1 MIARGRAA
9 CYNGRMQTPKR
20 DDSPQ
25 KPSHLDGIVPY
36 LLALGCARA
45 WMTLAFAAPA
55 HAPAA
60 PFDPHTVFD
69 YAYCLLALAVALAS
83 RRIVPF
89 CGQVWTKPVALSGML
104 VASILLVAAKGA
116 PESATGLL
124 AAGGVLG
131 GIGFS
136 AFLLLWAET
145 IGALS
150 LVRIVLYTSASTF
163 SAVVIV
169 FFCEGLDEMR
179 GAIALVALPV
189 AAVAAVAH
197 ANRLLPASERQK
209 PSYPRFSYPWKLFAL
224 FAVYSFAYGLR
235 QQQLAAGAGMHS
247 SLSTALTMA
256 ALFAFVLLLSQRV
269 GIGALYR
276 SPLLLMVC
284 GFLLVP
290 AESLIGANVS
300 SYLIS
305 SSYSLMTVLVSLL
318 LYDISKRL
326 GIAVVALASVKSV
339 EQAFIVWGGDV
350 AHALAVALPGEAHGA
365 AVTGLVAVLVLAAT
379 LILYSERELATKWG
393 VSLLDSGGLVERS
406 AEEERLEARCDEI
419 TRRYRLSPRE
429 DEVLR
434 LIARGKTARAIER
447 ELVIAEGTFKAHTR
461 HIYEKMGINS
471 RKQLREI
478 VGTNDEE

>member
-163 SAVVIV
+163 SAVAIV
-169 FFCEGLDEMR
+169 FFCDGLDEMR

-247 SLSTALTMA
+247 SLSTA
-256 ALFAFVLLLSQRV
+256 SPWRPCS
-269 GIGALYR
+269 R
-276 SPLLLMVC
+276 SC
-284 GFLLVP
+284 CCFRN
-290 AESLIGANVS
+290 AW
-300 SYLIS
+300 
-305 SSYSLMTVLVSLL
+305 
-318 LYDISKRL
+318 
-326 GIAVVALASVKSV
+326 AS
-339 EQAFIVWGGDV
+339 
-350 AHALAVALPGEAHGA
+350 
-365 AVTGLVAVLVLAAT
+365 
-379 LILYSERELATKWG
+379 
-393 VSLLDSGGLVERS
+393 
-406 AEEERLEARCDEI
+406 ARC
-419 TRRYRLSPRE
+419 
-429 DEVLR
+429 
-434 LIARGKTARAIER
+434 TARRFCSWCA
-447 ELVIAEGTFKAHTR
+447 VFCWCPP
-461 HIYEKMGINS
+461 S
-471 RKQLREI
+471 R
-478 VGTNDEE
+478 